1 MRFLDTITRG
11 RVKTLPFWFTA
22 RIRALTGWRDWPLA
36 SAGYPTDWGFSGPAV
51 VQSSHM
57 EFMGPGASN
66 GFGERNA
73 GRWSMPASAT
83 QMPERRQMSFFAEA
97 PGRDN
102 DNNDPSQAG
111 PVLVM
116 PPAQTPRR
124 PHRWLHRV
132 WLVVFVLFCL
142 EVGII
147 LTVLPWT
154 KLWTENSLLLSF
166 PAAKEF
172 LNYNFV
178 RGLVSGLGLV
188 DIWMGVAE
196 AVTYRETPRT

>member
-1 MRFLDTITRG
+1 
-11 RVKTLPFWFTA
+11 
-22 RIRALTGWRDWPLA
+22 
-36 SAGYPTDWGFSGPAV
+36 
-51 VQSSHM
+51 
-57 EFMGPGASN
+57 
-66 GFGERNA
+66 
-73 GRWSMPASAT
+73 
-83 QMPERRQMSFFAEA
+83 MSCFAEA
-97 PGRDN
+97 PGADN
-102 DNNDPSQAG
+102 GAPHVG

-116 PPAQTPRR
+116 PPAKRPRR
-124 PHRWLHRV
+124 PYRWLHRL

-154 KLWTENSLLLSF
+154 KLWTDNPLLLSF

-196 AVTYRETPRT
+196 AVTYRETPRN